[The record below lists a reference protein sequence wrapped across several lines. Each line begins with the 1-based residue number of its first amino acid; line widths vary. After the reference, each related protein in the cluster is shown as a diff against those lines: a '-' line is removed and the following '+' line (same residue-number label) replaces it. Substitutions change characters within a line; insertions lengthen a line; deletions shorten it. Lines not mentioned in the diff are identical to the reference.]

1 MPDVSN
7 AAVMN
12 QLRQSGP
19 GGNGPMGSPPGGL
32 ASSTPP
38 MTAPMSTPEPQEGGA
53 ANARVKAAQALDLLE
68 LSLPDFGSESPDG
81 QAALAAIKALHRIV
95 GQKRGQIDELQP
107 TEARNLLQN
116 LPHGGGAPPGL
127 GAMAGQPQ
135 IPGLGGSS
143 PMPGAPPASP
153 PSPMGGAPTPPPPGG
168 APPSPL
174 GGM

>member
-1 MPDVSN
+1 
-7 AAVMN
+7 
-12 QLRQSGP
+12 
-19 GGNGPMGSPPGGL
+19 
-32 ASSTPP
+32 